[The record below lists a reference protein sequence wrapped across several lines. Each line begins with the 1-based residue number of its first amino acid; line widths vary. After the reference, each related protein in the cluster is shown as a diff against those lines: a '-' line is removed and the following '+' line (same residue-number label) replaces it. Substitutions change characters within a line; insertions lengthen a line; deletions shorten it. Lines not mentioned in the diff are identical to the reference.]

1 MELGGKM
8 RGNHLEKGREQA
20 SGLKPEREKG
30 GRMHG
35 PVSELAKREMA
46 HYDVPEGGIDPVGSV
61 EMTAASSPTLT
72 TEMCLNKIS

>member
-1 MELGGKM
+1 M
-8 RGNHLEKGREQA
+8 RGNHLEKGQEQA

-46 HYDVPEGGIDPVGSV
+46 HYDVPEGSIDPVGSV
-61 EMTAASSPTLT
+61 EMTAASSPMLT